1 MSDPQEQNFQP
12 PTPPSPKPETPP
24 ERPTRLRTPAIVLFV
39 LGIIVLLGGIANFV
53 PGGVATGGAVAF
65 LGVLVFALSF
75 IPLPQVEGAEP
86 PMSPVEKVAGI
97 FYEPTTVFRNLRA
110 HPRWLT
116 AFVIICVMSVAYSFA
131 FTQRLTPERIVNF
144 MTDKLAETGFVPAD
158 KIEEARARQLEQAR
172 NPVQRVGT
180 AVKSVVG
187 IFCVF
192 SFLAGLFLLGILA
205 FGGRINFW
213 QVFAALLYAS
223 LPVTIIQKAIS
234 LVILY
239 VKSPDDIHPVL
250 GAETLVQDNLGIL
263 FSPSVHPVFF
273 VAGTAIGVL
282 SFYRLWLTAKGLQYA
297 GQKVSST
304 AAWGVT
310 ITVWVLSLIL
320 GMIFAALF
328 SSFIS

>member
-239 VKSPDDIHPVL
+239 VKSPDD
-250 GAETLVQDNLGIL
+250 
-263 FSPSVHPVFF
+263 
-273 VAGTAIGVL
+273 
-282 SFYRLWLTAKGLQYA
+282 
-297 GQKVSST
+297 
-304 AAWGVT
+304 
-310 ITVWVLSLIL
+310 
-320 GMIFAALF
+320 
-328 SSFIS
+328 